1 MLYSNYIY
9 IYILCV
15 IYLCVHPYCYEYIP
29 PISHNISLY
38 YIMLGKDPLLTVFAG
53 PVREPLLRSVWRGAP
68 SQQGIQAPQLGYKRL
83 HITFEMI

>member
-1 MLYSNYIY
+1 
-9 IYILCV
+9 
-15 IYLCVHPYCYEYIP
+15 
-29 PISHNISLY
+29 
-38 YIMLGKDPLLTVFAG
+38 MLGKDPLLTVFAG